1 MIVLDTNVLSEA
13 LRPSPS
19 DVVLH
24 WLAAQEPMELFM
36 TTITQAEVL
45 YGIAVLPA
53 GKRRTRLSAA
63 IERVLSDEFEGRI
76 LPFDEEPARTFARIV
91 STREAMGRPI
101 SQFDAMIAAIAR
113 SRRAAVA
120 TRNVHDFEHCEVR
133 IINPWTS
140 EAQRP

>member
-19 DVVLH
+19 DVVVH
-24 WLAAQEPMELFM
+24 WLATQEPMAVFI

-45 YGIAVLPA
+45 YGVEVLPA
-53 GKRRTRLSAA
+53 GKRRTRLHAV
-63 IERVLSDEFEGRI
+63 IEKLFSDEFEGRI
-76 LPFDEEPARTFARIV
+76 LPFDEESARMFATII
-91 STREAMGRPI
+91 SCREQMGRPI

-133 IINPWTS
+133 IINPWG
-140 EAQRP
+140 E